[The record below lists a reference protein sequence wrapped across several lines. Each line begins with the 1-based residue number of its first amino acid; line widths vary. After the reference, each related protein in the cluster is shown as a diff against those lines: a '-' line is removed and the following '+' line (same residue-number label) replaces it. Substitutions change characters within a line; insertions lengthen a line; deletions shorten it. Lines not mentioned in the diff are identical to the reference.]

1 MNYKELDA
9 ELTRLGSLEIAEHSK
24 RFFKTGKGEYGEGD
38 QFLGLR
44 VPVLRQHVKYAR
56 KLPLNQVLKFLHSH
70 WHEKRLFALFV
81 LVDRYQKADDDGK
94 RDIFDIYLSNTQWIN
109 NWDLVDSSAHKIV
122 GAWLSDKNRRQLYML
137 VESDSLWERRI
148 AIMATFHF
156 IREGDLKDIFALS
169 ERLLHDKEDLIHKVV
184 GWMLREAGKRDR
196 PAESRFLKA
205 HYALLPRTLL
215 RYAIEKYP
223 PAARK
228 AWLAGDFESI
238 D

>member
-9 ELTRLGSLEIAEHSK
+9 NLTRLGNLEIAEHSK

-38 QFLGLR
+38 HFLGLR
-44 VPVLRQHVKYAR
+44 VPVLRQHVKFAR
-56 KLPLNQVLKFLHSH
+56 KLPLNQVLKFLHSQ

-81 LVDRYQKADDDGK
+81 LVDHYQMADNDGK
-94 RDIFDIYLSNTQWIN
+94 RDIFTCYRSNTQWIN

-122 GAWLSDKNRRQLYML
+122 GAWLSDKDRKLLYEW

-156 IREGDLKDIFALS
+156 IREGDLTDIFALS
-169 ERLLHDKEDLIHKVV
+169 ERLLYDKEDLIHKVV

-196 PAESRFLKA
+196 PAESRFLKK
-205 HYALLPRTLL
+205 HYDVLPRTLL
-215 RYAIEKYP
+215 RYAIEKYQ
-223 PAARK
+223 PAERK
-228 AWLAGDFESI
+228 AWLAGDFHAI
-238 D
+238 N